1 MNEHFTQTQKI
12 HMVETM
18 RQVVSLERGP
28 GRDQRT
34 PGQSA
39 IRVSMMANSSVVL
52 MGLAR

>member
-18 RQVVSLERGP
+18 RQVTQLERGP
-28 GRDQRT
+28 GRDQRA